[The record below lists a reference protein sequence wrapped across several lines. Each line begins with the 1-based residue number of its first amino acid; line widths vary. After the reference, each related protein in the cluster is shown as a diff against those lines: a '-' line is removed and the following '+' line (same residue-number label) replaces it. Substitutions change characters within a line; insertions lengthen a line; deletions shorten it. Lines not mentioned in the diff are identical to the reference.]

1 MENPTETLN
10 IFINKMT
17 QGITVWRGVLCTEQN
32 KQLGTLV
39 SKGLQNRQ

>member
-10 IFINKMT
+10 IFINKLT
-17 QGITVWRGVLCTEQN
+17 QGITVWRGVLCRQN

-39 SKGLQNRQ
+39 SKVLQNRQ